1 MKWFYTDTGFNTGK
15 YNMDFDMSLAHTCT
29 NDIAFFRIY
38 RWQPYCISLG
48 ANQKISDIKI
58 EKSIADDIEIVTR
71 PTGGRAIL
79 HAEEITYSVV
89 YPYGKDFSPKELYS
103 EISKALLNGLKLY
116 DPKLGEAE
124 LENIQPNFPA
134 LLKESSGAICFGST
148 AKNEVKFHGKKLIGS
163 AQRKLNSTILQHG
176 SILCGDYHKHLIDYL
191 NIDEN
196 EFLHLKREID
206 SKTIEIETIV
216 GYETDYS
223 RLTCSL
229 KSGFENHFE
238 ILEPINSFIK

>member
-1 MKWFYTDTGFNTGK
+1 MKWFYIDTGFNTGK
-15 YNMDFDMSLAHTCT
+15 YNMDFDMSLAQSCT

-48 ANQKISDIKI
+48 ANQKISDIKS
-58 EKSIADDIEIVTR
+58 EKAASENIDIVTR

-79 HAEEITYSVV
+79 HAQEITYSVI
-89 YPYGKDFSPKELYS
+89 YPFGKNFSPKELYC
-103 EISKALLNGLKLY
+103 EISKALLEGLILY
-116 DPKLGEAE
+116 DPLLEAAE
-124 LENIQPNFPA
+124 LETVQPNFPA
-134 LLKESSGAICFGST
+134 LLKEPAGAVCFGST

-191 NIDEN
+191 YIDEN
-196 EFLHLKREID
+196 QFQHLKNEID
-206 SKTIEIETIV
+206 SKTIEIESIV

-223 RLTCSL
+223 KLIESL
-229 KSGFENHFE
+229 KTGFENHFE

>member
-1 MKWFYTDTGFNTGK
+1 MKWFYIDTGFNTGK
-15 YNMDFDMSLAHTCT
+15 YNMDFDMSLAQSCT

-38 RWQPYCISLG
+38 RWKPYCISLG
-48 ANQKISDIKI
+48 ANQI
-58 EKSIADDIEIVTR
+58 IADIQAEKAKADNIDIVTR

-79 HAEEITYSVV
+79 HAQEITYSVV

-103 EISKALLNGLKLY
+103 EISKALLEGLKIY
-116 DPKLGEAE
+116 DPILGEAE
-124 LENIQPNFPA
+124 LESVQPNFPA
-134 LLKESSGAICFGST
+134 LLKESSGSICFGST
-148 AKNEVKFHGKKLIGS
+148 AKNEAKFHGKKLIGS

-191 NIDEN
+191 NIHESQL
-196 EFLHLKREID
+196 EHLRKEID
-206 SKTIEIETIV
+206 SKTIEIEEIV
-216 GYETDYS
+216 GYNTDYV
-223 RLTCSL
+223 RLIDSL